1 MPIVMRST
9 DGPFANLAR
18 NLRQIVRS
26 PACWAVVAVTGGIH
40 LAIEWLGGPGQ
51 ARVSAWFLEFGLSRG
66 GILGG
71 AIWSLLTYGLL
82 HGSWWHWL
90 TNAIFLL
97 FIGSRIEF
105 VAGRAVFWRAL
116 LFGVLGGALA
126 HLLLVPENGSTQVLI
141 GLSGGCMALLLVM
154 TTLSPESRMM
164 PLPVSARSLG
174 LGIIFASLLLTLMNL
189 TLSLE
194 EFSDLGK
201 SFTARGW
208 GDLFKM
214 GHACHLG
221 GALAGWLYG
230 RWLLRPRITLKRLH
244 SARSRR
250 EASE

>member
-1 MPIVMRST
+1 MRST
-9 DGPFANLAR
+9 DGPFATLVR
-18 NLRQIVRS
+18 NLRQIFRS

-40 LAIEWLGGPGQ
+40 FAIEWLGGPGQ
-51 ARVSAWFLEFGLSRG
+51 GRVSEWYLEFGLSRNG
-66 GILGG
+66 LLGG

-90 TNAIFLL
+90 MNAVFLL
-97 FIGSRIEF
+97 VIGSRIEF
-105 VAGRAVFWRAL
+105 VAGRAVFGRAVI
-116 LFGVLGGALA
+116 FGVLGGALA
-126 HLLLVPENGSTQVLI
+126 HLLFVPENGRALVLV

-164 PLPVSARSLG
+164 PLPVSPRSLG

-189 TLSLE
+189 VLSLK

-201 SFTARGW
+201 SFAAHGL

-230 RWLLRPRITLKRLH
+230 HWLLRPRITLKRLH